1 MKKKYFLM
9 CMLSITS
16 MLHAQNGSNGIYSS
30 NNETVTLLEKPA
42 SRKVVGGTII
52 NVKYEGS
59 NISSTMKGAFE
70 YACRLWEENIPTT
83 YPINLT
89 VQFANIQNTKCLA
102 TVEAVHSGNNNYYD
116 KVFAKR
122 YAQLPL
128 ENANNWGTLEF
139 FRDSKD
145 ALIIF
150 STRQPFDYTLD
161 GEKVNPN
168 KYDFVTVALQAIG
181 KALGFSLNA
190 YASNMT
196 LNRLE
201 TYNKYTA
208 CILTGQPDNDYTMAT
223 SGNAYI
229 SPSYWANNAKWNIH
243 SPSTYDP
250 RYSLNYF
257 QKDPT
262 NRETLI
268 MQPDII
274 SKGSAIR
281 YIGEGMQVFF
291 SFCGWD
297 RPIATGSSSTVYQKG
312 STDEVIPYQEPKS
325 QQVSEQARM
334 NSLMDETL
342 ETYLFD
348 RKEECEQGN
357 YVLLKDGT
365 WKKYINLYNL
375 TENDDYART
384 SDGYLRLKQVSYSL
398 GAGHYTNTNIAYKL
412 YDYIPQ
418 RPKAGM
424 NSFKASEFALKT
436 TGNRHIMK
444 TNTDT
449 EYVDVEI
456 GFQNVEGCT
465 EIEVEQT
472 DSDYPVP
479 FLYNVDPSQGYFTAF
494 MCKDYTSTFKL
505 TYINKNG
512 KTIGEPLIIDL
523 RNAVSDDRIYDLNL
537 KLDDRKLY
545 YDLEQSNAELKSEGF
560 YTINSLSN
568 MTIKEKGSVIG
579 NSGEIDISALP
590 KGAYVL
596 RINYGNNVYNAKWM
610 KK

>member
-1 MKKKYFLM
+1 M

-16 MLHAQNGSNGIYSS
+16 MLHAQNGSNGIYLS
-30 NNETVTLLEKPA
+30 NSGTVTVLEKPA

-59 NISSTMKGAFE
+59 KISPTMKGAFE

-89 VQFANIQNTKCLA
+89 VQFANLQNTQCLA
-102 TVEAVHSGNNNYYD
+102 TVEAAHSGTVYHYD
-116 KVFAKR
+116 KVYAKR
-122 YAQLPL
+122 YAQLPM
-128 ENANNWGTLEF
+128 EDTNNWGTLEF
-139 FRDSKD
+139 FRDTRD
-145 ALIIF
+145 ALIVF
-150 STRQPFDYTLD
+150 TTRQPFDYTLD
-161 GEKVNPN
+161 GENVNPN

-181 KALGFSLNA
+181 KALGFTLNA

-201 TYNKYTA
+201 PYNKYTS
-208 CILTGQPDNDYTMAT
+208 CILTGLPADDYTRAT
-223 SGNAYI
+223 SGNVYI
-229 SPSYWANNAKWNIH
+229 SPKYDLPNNIWNIYSQ
-243 SPSTYDP
+243 SPYDS

-257 QKDPT
+257 QKAPA
-262 NRETLI
+262 NHETLI
-268 MQPDII
+268 MQPDVI

-297 RPIATGSSSTVYQKG
+297 RPIATGLSSTIFAPG
-312 STDEVIPYQEPKS
+312 STDDVIPYQKATNRQLS
-325 QQVSEQARM
+325 KQSVT
-334 NSLMDETL
+334 NIITDETL
-342 ETYLFD
+342 GDYLFN
-348 RKEECEQGN
+348 RREECGQGN

-365 WKKYINLYNL
+365 WQEYTHLYNL

-384 SDGYLRLKQVSYSL
+384 SDGYLRLKQVSLSYGPDHTYANSV
-398 GAGHYTNTNIAYKL
+398 IEYKL
-412 YDYIPQ
+412 YDYVPQ
-418 RPKAGM
+418 KPKAAM
-424 NSFKASEFALKT
+424 NSFKASVFAANE
-436 TGNRHIMK
+436 TGRSKHIMR

-465 EIEVEQT
+465 EIKVEQT

-479 FLYNVDPSQGYFTAF
+479 FSYYVDPASGCFTAF

-512 KTIGEPLIIDL
+512 ETIGEPFVIDL
-523 RNAVSDDRIYDLNL
+523 RNAVIGKEVNDIHL
-537 KLDDRKLY
+537 KLIDNILHY
-545 YDLEQSNAELKSEGF
+545 ELEECDEVLVSKGF
-560 YTINSLSN
+560 FTINSLSN
-568 MTIKEKGSVIG
+568 TTIQKKGAITG
-579 NSGEIDISALP
+579 NSGDIDISALP
-590 KGAYVL
+590 EGMYALK
-596 RINYGNNVYNAKWM
+596 INHGRKIYTTKWM

>member
-1 MKKKYFLM
+1 
-9 CMLSITS
+9 
-16 MLHAQNGSNGIYSS
+16 
-30 NNETVTLLEKPA
+30 
-42 SRKVVGGTII
+42 
-52 NVKYEGS
+52 
-59 NISSTMKGAFE
+59 MKGAFE

-83 YPINLT
+83 YPIKLT
-89 VQFANIQNTKCLA
+89 VQFANLQNTQCLA
-102 TVEAVHSGNNNYYD
+102 TVEAAHSGTEYRYD
-116 KVFAKR
+116 KVYAKR
-122 YAQLPL
+122 YAQLPM

-139 FRDSKD
+139 FRDTRD
-145 ALIIF
+145 ALIVF
-150 STRQPFDYTLD
+150 TTRQPFDYTLD

-181 KALGFSLNA
+181 KALGFTLNA

-196 LNRLE
+196 LNRLD
-201 TYNKYTA
+201 THNKYTS
-208 CILTGQPDNDYTMAT
+208 CILTGQPADDYTKAT

-229 SPSYWANNAKWNIH
+229 SPRYYSKNDVWNIYSQ
-243 SPSTYDP
+243 SPYDP

-257 QKDPT
+257 QNDPT
-262 NRETLI
+262 NHETLI
-268 MQPDII
+268 MQPNVI

-297 RPIATGSSSTVYQKG
+297 RPIATGSSSTIFTPG
-312 STDEVIPYQEPKS
+312 STDDIIPYQKATS
-325 QQVSEQARM
+325 RQLSKQAVT
-334 NSLMDETL
+334 NNITDATL
-342 ETYLFD
+342 EDYLFN
-348 RKEECEQGN
+348 RREECVQGN
-357 YVLLKDGT
+357 YVLLKNGIWQEYT
-365 WKKYINLYNL
+365 NLYNL

-398 GAGHYTNTNIAYKL
+398 GAGPYTNTNIEYKL
-412 YDYIPQ
+412 YDYVPQ
-418 RPKAGM
+418 KPKATM
-424 NSFKASEFALKT
+424 NSFRASVFAANETSRSK
-436 TGNRHIMK
+436 HIMR

-465 EIEVEQT
+465 EIKVEQT

-479 FLYNVDPSQGYFTAF
+479 FSYYVDPAPGCFTAF

-512 KTIGEPLIIDL
+512 ETIGEPLIIDL
-523 RNAVSDDRIYDLNL
+523 RNEAFDDKIHDLNL
-537 KLDDRKLY
+537 KLDERKLY
-545 YDLEQSNAELKSEGF
+545 YDLELSNAELKSEGF

-568 MTIKEKGSVIG
+568 MAIKEKGSIIEKT
-579 NSGEIDISALP
+579 GEIDISALP
-590 KGAYVL
+590 KGTYVI